1 MHIMNLHILTTLI
14 HSSIIK
20 FHHTEMQMNNKL
32 LIFIIYWETHA
43 PLWNSVWMCSL
54 APNRL

>member
-1 MHIMNLHILTTLI
+1 MHIMNLHILTSLI

-32 LIFIIYWETHA
+32 FIFIIY
-43 PLWNSVWMCSL
+43 
-54 APNRL
+54 